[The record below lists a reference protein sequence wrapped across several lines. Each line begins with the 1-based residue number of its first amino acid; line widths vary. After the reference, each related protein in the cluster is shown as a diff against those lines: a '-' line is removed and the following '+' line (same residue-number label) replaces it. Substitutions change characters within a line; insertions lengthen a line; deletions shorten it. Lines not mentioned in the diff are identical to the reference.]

1 MPNYFPPQTPIRPT
15 SPRAKTLRRY
25 MRDSIRLRWL
35 SACLLLVTA
44 CAAPAQTLA
53 RPGWDASG
61 FNTDPWW
68 KRAVFYDVKRRNS
81 VPPTA
86 ASDFVN
92 PQLPSTVDFAAIT
105 ANLGAAQSLGVDALI
120 LPMPASQLPDATLDS
135 FDELVRQAS
144 TRGIHVLL
152 TISATSATSD
162 LSAMARFWL
171 SRGVSGFRIVTPP
184 TTNAQDSQAIVRAV
198 RKITSSTVGG
208 RIILSDFPA
217 DASAY
222 TAVATT
228 PHRTRHTRNVAENR
242 VEDSAGAQLLIDAN
256 PTPPGL
262 PTAANLRPLLSSS
275 QRDPNAILDLQ
286 TPTPATGSADPYS
299 ALQNVMAAIA
309 LTTRPAALIETGE
322 NLSAQP
328 GATDSALTAFY
339 RKLTAMHHGNAT
351 LRYGSVTTLDFD
363 AQNALVWVSRP
374 ASKSRLA
381 APVVVACNLSSS
393 PVRLSLGAAMKG
405 LDLHGFYLRTLL
417 RTDKAMG
424 AQDIDSVTLP
434 PFGVYIGELHR

>member
-1 MPNYFPPQTPIRPT
+1 MG
-15 SPRAKTLRRY
+15 A
-25 MRDSIRLRWL
+25 SIRLCWL
-35 SACLLLVTA
+35 STCVLLATVCTA
-44 CAAPAQTLA
+44 TAQTLA
-53 RPGWDASG
+53 RPGWNASG

-68 KRAVFYDVKRRNS
+68 KRAVFYEVKPRNT
-81 VPPTA
+81 VPLTA
-86 ASDFVN
+86 AGDLVN

-105 ANLGAAQSLGVDALI
+105 ANLGVAQTLGVDALI

-135 FDELVRQAS
+135 FDELIRQAS

-152 TISATSATSD
+152 TISATSVTSD
-162 LSAMARFWL
+162 LSDTARFWL

-184 TTNAQDSQAIVRAV
+184 KTNAQDSQAIVSAV

-208 RIILSDFPA
+208 RIILSDLPA

-222 TAVATT
+222 STIATT
-228 PHRTRHTRNVAENR
+228 PHRTRHTRNGGVSQ
-242 VEDSAGAQLLIDAN
+242 VEDSVGAQLLIDSHLA
-256 PTPPGL
+256 L
-262 PTAANLRPLLSSS
+262 PELPRAANLRPLLSSS
-275 QRDPNAILDLQ
+275 QLDPNAILDLQ
-286 TPTPATGSADPYS
+286 TPALVTGSADPYS
-299 ALQNVMAAIA
+299 ALEKVMAAIA
-309 LTTRPAALIETGE
+309 LTTRPAALIETDE

-328 GATDSALTAFY
+328 GAKDSALTDFY

-374 ASKSRLA
+374 ASKSQLA

-417 RTDKAMG
+417 RTDKEMG

>member
-1 MPNYFPPQTPIRPT
+1 M
-15 SPRAKTLRRY
+15 
-25 MRDSIRLRWL
+25 
-35 SACLLLVTA
+35 
-44 CAAPAQTLA
+44 
-53 RPGWDASG
+53 
-61 FNTDPWW
+61 
-68 KRAVFYDVKRRNS
+68 
-81 VPPTA
+81 
-86 ASDFVN
+86 VN
-92 PQLPSTVDFAAIT
+92 PQLPSTVDLAVIT
-105 ANLGAAQSLGVDALI
+105 ANLGVAKTLGVDALI

-144 TRGIHVLL
+144 TRGIHILL

-162 LSAMARFWL
+162 LSATARFWL

-184 TTNAQDSQAIVRAV
+184 KTNAQDSQAIVRAV

-208 RIILSDFPA
+208 RIILSDLPT

-228 PHRTRHTRNVAENR
+228 PRRTRHTRTVGASR
-242 VEDSAGAQLLIDAN
+242 VEDSAGAQLLIN
-256 PTPPGL
+256 SHLTL
-262 PTAANLRPLLSSS
+262 PELPSAANLRPLLSSS
-275 QRDPNAILDLQ
+275 QLDPNAILDLQ
-286 TPTPATGSADPYS
+286 APAPATGSADPYS
-299 ALQNVMAAIA
+299 ARQNVMAAIA
-309 LTTRPAALIETGE
+309 LTMRPAALIETGE
-322 NLSAQP
+322 NLSVQP
-328 GATDSALTAFY
+328 GATDSALTDFY

-417 RTDKAMG
+417 RTDNAMG